1 MTATLKAEYLRADT
15 IHISIKQDKFSPLYI
30 VTAAKA
36 EKNLLYP
43 ISTNTYSTIT
53 KARRRYN
60 ELRRKYK

>member
-1 MTATLKAEYLRADT
+1 MTTTIKAEYLRADT
-15 IHISIKQDKFSPLYI
+15 IKLSIKQDKFSPLYT

-43 ISTNTYSTIT
+43 ISTNTYNTIT

-60 ELRRKYK
+60 ELKRKYK